1 MLASAIVVF
10 REVLEAALI
19 VGIVLAAT
27 RGIVGRGR
35 WVLAGIAAGIAG
47 AVLAAAFA
55 TSISELM
62 SGMGQEA
69 FNAGILFL
77 AVVMLGWHNVWMSR
91 HGRAMARDMKAVG
104 SAVAAGERPLYVLAI
119 VVGLAVLREGSEVV
133 LFLYGIAA
141 SGGSALQ
148 LVSGSLLGVVLG
160 MIAGAALYLGLLRI
174 PTGKLFTVTG
184 WMILL
189 LAAGMAAQGAG
200 FLVQAGVL
208 PPLGDSLWDTSNI
221 LSERSLVGQVLHTLI
236 GYIAQPA
243 GVQVAFYAA
252 TVLVIG
258 VLMRLY
264 GREEAMRKA
273 AGIAAGIVALG
284 AAVGVDADRAHA
296 ADDYIRYPTVVERE
310 LEFEQRGAVDFDSDP
325 GRNHHQN
332 YKAAIGY
339 GITDFWRA
347 EIEGEFNKE
356 PGRKLNYET
365 TGIENIVRVLPEGK
379 YWLDLGLFAEYEIA
393 ADKNDP
399 DELHFGPIFQ
409 KAVGPI
415 LVTFNPFFAH
425 EIGSHAAASMEFE
438 YGAQFRYQWHEQ
450 FEPGIEVFGRPGEI
464 RGFGRVS
471 DQEHKAGPVAYGRFG
486 FGRYGALKYEAGVLF
501 GLTHN
506 SPSETIKWL
515 VEYEFFL

>member
-27 RGIVGRGR
+27 RGIPGRGR

-69 FNAGILFL
+69 FNASILFL

-148 LVSGSLLGVVLG
+148 LASGSLLGVVLG

-208 PPLGDSLWDTSNI
+208 PPLGDTLWDTSNI

-236 GYIAQPA
+236 GYIAQPS
-243 GVQVAFYAA
+243 GIQLAFYLA

-258 VLMRLY
+258 LLMRLY
-264 GREEAMRKA
+264 GSEDAVRKA
-273 AGIAAGIVALG
+273 AGVVVGVLALG
-284 AAVGVDADRAHA
+284 AAIGAGAERAHA
-296 ADDYIRYPTVVERE
+296 DDEIFYPTVVQGEAE
-310 LEFEQRGAVDFDSDP
+310 LEHRGSVDFDKDP
-325 GRNHHQN
+325 ERNKKQE
-332 YKAAIGY
+332 YELGIGY
-339 GITDFWRA
+339 GVTDFWHV
-347 EIEGEFNKE
+347 EVEGEFAKE
-356 PGRKLNYET
+356 PSEKRGFET
-365 TGIENIVRVLPEGK
+365 TEFETVLRVLPQGK
-379 YWLDLGLFAEYEIA
+379 YWLDLGLYGKYEIA
-393 ADKNDP
+393 NERGSP
-399 DELHFGPIFQ
+399 DEVKFGPIFQ
-409 KAVGPI
+409 KSFGPL
-415 LVTFNPFFAH
+415 LVTLNPFFAH
-425 EIGSHAAASMEFE
+425 EVGSHAEESMEFQ
-438 YGAQFRYQWHEQ
+438 YGAQFRYLWHAN
-450 FEPGIEVFGRPGEI
+450 FEPGIEVFGKPGEI
-464 RGFGRVS
+464 RSFGRVS
-471 DQEHKAGPVAYGRFG
+471 DQEHKAGPVAFG
-486 FGRYGALKYEAGVLF
+486 SFSFGRYGTVNYEAGVLF
-501 GLTHN
+501 GLTHAA
-506 SPSETIKWL
+506 PAQTVKWM
-515 VEYEFFL
+515 VEYEYVF

>member
-35 WVLAGIAAGIAG
+35 WVVAGVAAGIAG

-69 FNAGILFL
+69 FNAAILFL

-91 HGRAMARDMKAVG
+91 HGRARARDMKAVG
-104 SAVAAGERPLYVLAI
+104 SAVAAGEQPLYVLAI

-148 LVSGSLLGVVLG
+148 LASGSLVGVVLG
-160 MIAGAALYLGLLRI
+160 AVAGAALYLGLLRI

-200 FLVQAGVL
+200 FLVQAGAL
-208 PPLGDSLWDTSNI
+208 PPLGDTLWDSSGI

-236 GYIAQPA
+236 GYIARPSGIQLL
-243 GVQVAFYAA
+243 FYLA

-264 GREEAMRKA
+264 GRAETMRKA
-273 AGIAAGIVALG
+273 AGAAAGVLALG
-284 AAVGVDADRAHA
+284 AALGAGVDRAYA
-296 ADDYIRYPTVVERE
+296 ADDIKYPTVVQGEVE
-310 LEFEQRGAVDFDSDP
+310 LEHRGRVNFDSDP
-325 GRNHHQN
+325 ERNKEQT
-332 YKAAIGY
+332 YELGIGY
-339 GITDFWRA
+339 GVTDFWKV
-347 EIEGEFNKE
+347 EVEGEFAKDPSE
-356 PGRKLNYET
+356 KRKFEATEFET
-365 TGIENIVRVLPEGK
+365 IVRALPMGK
-379 YWLDLGLFAEYEIA
+379 YWLDLGLFAKYEIA
-393 ADKNDP
+393 NERGSP
-399 DELHFGPIFQ
+399 DEVKFGPILQ
-409 KAVGPI
+409 KPFGPV
-415 LVTFNPFFAH
+415 LVTLNPFFAH
-425 EIGSHAAASMEFE
+425 EVGSYSEGSMEFE
-438 YGAQFRYQWHEQ
+438 YGVQARYMWHEQ
-450 FEPGIEVFGRPGEI
+450 FEPGIEVFGKPGEI
-464 RGFGRVS
+464 SGFGRVS
-471 DQEHKAGPVAYGRFG
+471 DQEHKVGPVAYGRFG

-501 GLTHN
+501 GVTHGA
-506 SPSETIKWL
+506 PAQTVKWL
-515 VEYEFFL
+515 LEYEFFL